1 MKFQKI
7 KNDLRTRWTLQLYK
21 EYGNICYQYGLYLK
35 KPLILIEDLK
45 STWGNWNSHA
55 KIITLSTLLIEEYPW
70 EVVIGVLKHEIAHQI
85 VTDVFFSNDKHGKDF
100 QKACNLIGLPKEF
113 CKCTLEIEHKILH
126 IRNGKNGSDDENILR
141 KLEKLLS
148 LAQSANENEA
158 LLAMEKVQ
166 ELYAKYNIKR
176 IQEGLDSEYYSLV
189 VHIKKKKAPS
199 TYVYVAS
206 LLQAHY
212 FVNVIFSQL
221 YDPLADESF
230 QTLEILGTRHNVLMA
245 EYVFHFLIER
255 MEALWKNYQKE
266 KSATSRY
273 KLSYQ
278 KGLLVGFREKLDQLQ
293 KDKLKKQKQSKNNF
307 SPESINTLLVLE
319 DQKLQVFTKKLFPRI
334 VQKVSSS
341 NQVFTEHYDK
351 GKKEGEKIIL
361 NKGVTQQNKEKR
373 FLNS

>member
-100 QKACNLIGLPKEF
+100 QKACDLIGLPKEF

-126 IRNGKNGSDDENILR
+126 IRNGKNGSEDENILR

-176 IQEGLDSEYYSLV
+176 IQEGKDSEFYSLV
-189 VHIKKKKAPS
+189 VNIKKKKAPS
-199 TYVYVAS
+199 TYVYVTS

-221 YDPLADESF
+221 YDPLADDSF

-245 EYVFHFLIER
+245 EYVFHFLVER
-255 MEALWKNYQKE
+255 MEALWKNYQIE
-266 KSATSRY
+266 KKATARH
-273 KLSYQ
+273 KMSYQ

-293 KDKLKKQKQSKNNF
+293 KEKLKKQKQSKNNLD
-307 SPESINTLLVLE
+307 PESVNSLLVLE
-319 DQKLQVFTKKLFPRI
+319 DKKLQDFTKKIFPRI

-373 FLNS
+373 YLNS